1 MMNPIDVIKQT
12 RNEARN
18 VLDANADVCFL
29 ALASPNGEASV
40 RTLVLRDIIENRFSL
55 FINQSSPKWQLL
67 SEGASYQL
75 LLWYPSQQ
83 RQFRIS
89 GRSEPIDSA
98 AVRTNWQ
105 RRPSGSKYLDYVYNE
120 FAAQSSA
127 LDSREQLTSEI
138 ERLKSLHK
146 PDDMTPPD
154 QVTGVE
160 LIANEIELLDL
171 NSDDRIHD
179 RLRFSLSAG
188 VWSSK
193 PLVP

>member
-12 RNEARN
+12 RNEARK

>member
-12 RNEARN
+12 RNEARK

-40 RTLVLRDIIENRFSL
+40 RSLVLRDIIENRFSL

-138 ERLKSLHK
+138 KRLKSLHK

-179 RLRFSLSAG
+179 RLRFNLSAG